1 MADDIVKRLYDHHH
15 ERNHGEIALPTGL
28 AGMFTVGCQRCEAA
42 AEIERLR
49 AEVERKCVQCVDET
63 THQAKEIIAL
73 RAERDAIDALHQPD
87 PEYYSPRDR
96 QMCLNCDLEWPC
108 PTYELLHHQDA
119 HRG

>member
-1 MADDIVKRLYDHHH
+1 MADEDFLRDRTPAVTDDIVKRLYDHHH

-49 AEVERKCVQCVDET
+49 AE
-63 THQAKEIIAL
+63 
-73 RAERDAIDALHQPD
+73 RDAIAALHQPD

-119 HRG
+119 RRG